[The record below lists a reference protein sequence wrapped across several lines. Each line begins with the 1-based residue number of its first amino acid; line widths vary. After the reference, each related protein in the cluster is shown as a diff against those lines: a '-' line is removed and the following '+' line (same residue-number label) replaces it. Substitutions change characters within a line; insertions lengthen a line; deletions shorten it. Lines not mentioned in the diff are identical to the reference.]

1 MTNKI
6 ALHIFLIALMIFLFY
21 LGKCDE
27 KLFGTKLISQIAE
40 FGLIIFISSFIFFTP
55 WGNNITEQKE
65 YIDVIPE
72 QNKYYNYEKRGNI
85 ISYFNPKQ
93 NRIKECKVDIEDI
106 KIYKDSD
113 SPYIE
118 IKTSRCLL
126 NLEHFNEIIECNIHL
141 PKNK

>member
-85 ISYFNPKQ
+85 ISYF
-93 NRIKECKVDIEDI
+93 I
-106 KIYKDSD
+106 
-113 SPYIE
+113 
-118 IKTSRCLL
+118 
-126 NLEHFNEIIECNIHL
+126 NIF
-141 PKNK
+141 PKNKGILRKNFNICRIRGIQIET